1 MYFSYLWGGLLR
13 PTLWELRREWDMLG
27 RLADLLIL
35 ADFDQIRDYTSFVDR
50 QGFPTT
56 LDRQVL
62 I

>member
-1 MYFSYLWGGLLR
+1 
-13 PTLWELRREWDMLG
+13 MLG
-27 RLADLLIL
+27 QLADLLIL